1 MIALTLALIVSQI
14 PPAAPEVFER
24 YEAVQRPV
32 LKALAAKYKCKKP
45 RKALEPMCDVALSEK
60 NGTAAD
66 IQGQNAMMGVSWI
79 IKRGKGGRVEVSAPV
94 LSALALNKDSVGVWG
109 AVTNITPQDDAEK
122 KQLTQLAKDYEALLR
137 GKKSKVTPPDGV
149 KGLLAAWSKTANHL
163 VEKKDNAWVFK
174 GAPGALRKVGE
185 RWVLMGA
192 PASGGE
198 IVVSVFVP

>member
-32 LKALAAKYKCKKP
+32 LKALAAKYKCQKP
-45 RKALEPMCDVALSEK
+45 RKAPEPMCDVALSEK
-60 NGTAAD
+60 KGTAAD

-79 IKRGKGGRVEVSAPV
+79 LKRGKGGRVEVSAPV
-94 LSALALNKDSVGVWG
+94 LSALALNKDSDGVWG

-137 GKKSKVTPPDGV
+137 GKKSNVTPPDGV
-149 KGLLAAWSKTANHL
+149 KGLLAVWSKTANHL

-192 PASGGE
+192 PASGGA

>member
-24 YEAVQRPV
+24 YEAAQRPV
-32 LKALAAKYKCKKP
+32 LKALSAKYKCQKP
-45 RKALEPMCDVALSEK
+45 RKAPEPMCEVALSERS
-60 NGTAAD
+60 GTAAD
-66 IQGQNAMMGVSWI
+66 IQGQNAMVGLSWL
-79 IKRGKGGRVEVSAPV
+79 IKRGKGGRVEVSTPV
-94 LSALALNKDSVGVWG
+94 LSALALNQDGDEFWG

-122 KQLTQLAKDYEALLR
+122 KQLTQLTKDYEALLR

-149 KGLLAAWSKTANHL
+149 KGLLAVWSKTANHPL
-163 VEKKDNAWVFK
+163 EKKDNAWTFQ

-192 PASGGE
+192 PRSGGE
-198 IVVSVFVP
+198 LAVSVFVP